1 MSVIGWVILGVIAG
15 FVSSTIT
22 DGGRAGLL
30 LDVILGILGAVAGGF
45 VFSAVGGAPAS
56 GVDIYSFSVAA
67 VCAVLVLLLFHW
79 FFGPRLT

>member
-22 DGGRAGLL
+22 DGGKAGLL
-30 LDVILGILGAVAGGF
+30 LDVILGVLGAVAGGV
-45 VFSAVGGAPAS
+45 VFSAVGGAPVS
-56 GVDIYSFSVAA
+56 GVDVYSFSVAA

-79 FFGPRLT
+79 FLGPRLT